1 MFRRLFKNGAFPV
14 ELNTHPFSDLPLLL
28 ISGVGRSGT
37 TVLRKSIGA
46 HRGIQSLDRECNIIH
61 DLSML
66 ARNNLEDEHRRLNLA
81 VSVDEYWSLFRQ
93 MILHLH
99 WPIDKIDPNDS
110 PAAISTYSQITPAG
124 AKGIQNIFPRHV
136 ICFIIRN
143 GIEVVSS
150 HMLHEAFRNKD
161 FSDICRTWAHH
172 TNMLNYARNHGRFF
186 LFRHEWFH
194 DRETARQGLEQ
205 AFASIGLPPDEDCID
220 VAMRKTI
227 HPTKFPGES
236 AEMAR
241 DRTMRKERWRL
252 WTDEQRDTF
261 ATVCGAAMERLEYPI
276 PWKSRQADSQP

>member
-1 MFRRLFKNGAFPV
+1 MFRRLFKNGAFPA
-14 ELNTHPFSDLPLLL
+14 ELNAHPFSDLPMLLV
-28 ISGVGRSGT
+28 SGVGRSGT

-46 HRGIQSLDRECNIIH
+46 HRSIQTLDRESNIIH
-61 DLSML
+61 DLSKL
-66 ARNNLEDEHRRLNLA
+66 ARNNLEDEHRLQNLV

-93 MILHLH
+93 LILHLH
-99 WPIDKIDPNDS
+99 WPLDKIDPSNA

-124 AKGIQNIFPRHV
+124 AKGIQKIFPKHM
-136 ICFIIRN
+136 ICFIVRD

-150 HMLHEAFRNKD
+150 HMSHKAFREND
-161 FSDICRTWAHH
+161 FSETCRIWAHH
-172 TNMLNYARNHGRFF
+172 TNMLDYARNHGKFF

-205 AFASIGLPPDEDCID
+205 VFASIGLPADDECLT

-241 DRTMRKERWRL
+241 DRTLRKERWRL
-252 WTDEQRDTF
+252 WTDEQREVF
-261 ATVCGAAMERLEYPI
+261 ATVCRAAMERLEYPI
-276 PWKSRQADSQP
+276 PW